1 MKLAFLIYHD
11 ILDDRVA
18 KALKELEIDF
28 YTQWE
33 DVKGK
38 GHNTDAH
45 LGNRP
50 FPGYNFVRMIA
61 FADET
66 ILTHLIDKIEELN
79 KIVERD
85 DDKIRLFQVPLERIV

>member
-1 MKLAFLIYHD
+1 MLFRSYHD
-11 ILDDRVA
+11 ILDDRVT
-18 KALKELEIDF
+18 KALKELEIDY

-50 FPGYNFVRMIA
+50 YPGYNFVRMIA
-61 FADET
+61 FVDEAV
-66 ILTHLIDKIEELN
+66 LTKLIEKIEELN
-79 KIVERD
+79 KIVERA

>member
-1 MKLAFLIYHD
+1 MKLTFLVYHD
-11 ILDDRVA
+11 ILDDRVS
-18 KALKELEIDF
+18 KALNELKIDY

-38 GHNTDAH
+38 GHHTDAH

-50 FPGYNFVRMIA
+50 YPGYNIVRMIA
-61 FADET
+61 FIDESM
-66 ILTHLIDKIEELN
+66 LSQLIEKIEDLN

-85 DDKIRLFQVPLERIV
+85 DDKIRLFQVPLERVV

>member
-1 MKLAFLIYHD
+1 MKLTFLIYHD
-11 ILDDRVA
+11 ILDDRVTGV
-18 KALKELEIDF
+18 LKELEIDF

-38 GHNTDAH
+38 GHKTDAH

-61 FADET
+61 FTE
-66 ILTHLIDKIEELN
+66 EELIEKLISKIN
-79 KIVERD
+79 ELNTIVERD
-85 DDKIRLFQVPLERIV
+85 DDKIRLFLVPLERIV

>member
-1 MKLAFLIYHD
+1 MKLTFLIYHD
-11 ILDDRVA
+11 ILDDRVS
-18 KALKELEIDF
+18 KALNELKIDY

-38 GHNTDAH
+38 GHHTDAH

-50 FPGYNFVRMIA
+50 YPGYNIVRMIA
-61 FADET
+61 FVDESM
-66 ILTHLIDKIEELN
+66 LSQLIEKIEDLN

-85 DDKIRLFQVPLERIV
+85 DDKIRLFQVPLERVV

>member
-1 MKLAFLIYHD
+1 MKLTFLVYHD
-11 ILDDRVA
+11 ILDDRVTEV
-18 KALKELEIDF
+18 LKELEIDF

-38 GHNTDAH
+38 GHKTDAH

-50 FPGYNFVRMIA
+50 FPGFNFVRMIA
-61 FADET
+61 FTEEDLLEK
-66 ILTHLIDKIEELN
+66 LIVKINELN

-85 DDKIRLFQVPLERIV
+85 DDMIRLFQIPLERII

>member
-1 MKLAFLIYHD
+1 MKLTFLVYHD
-11 ILDDRVA
+11 ILDDRVT

-38 GHNTDAH
+38 GHHTDAH

-50 FPGYNFVRMIA
+50 FPGYNNVRMIA
-61 FADET
+61 FVDES
-66 ILTHLIDKIEELN
+66 LLNELINKLDELN
-79 KIVERD
+79 KLVERD
-85 DDKIRLFQVPLERIV
+85 DDKIRLFQVPLERVV

>member
-11 ILDDRVA
+11 ILDDRVTE
-18 KALKELEIDF
+18 ALKELEIDF

-38 GHNTDAH
+38 GHKTDAH

-50 FPGYNFVRMIA
+50 FPGFNFVRMIA
-61 FADET
+61 FPDESQ
-66 ILTHLIDKIEELN
+66 IEKLVIKLNELN
-79 KIVERD
+79 TIVERD

>member
-1 MKLAFLIYHD
+1 MKLAFLVYHD
-11 ILDDRVA
+11 ILDDRVS

-28 YTQWE
+28 YTEWE
-33 DVKGK
+33 DVKGR

-50 FPGYNFVRMIA
+50 FPGYNIVRMIA
-61 FADET
+61 FPE
-66 ILTHLIDKIEELN
+66 EELLEKLISKIN
-79 KIVERD
+79 ELNTIVERD

>member
-11 ILDDRVA
+11 ILDDRVTE
-18 KALKELEIDF
+18 ALKELEIDF

-38 GHNTDAH
+38 GHQTDGH

-61 FADET
+61 FTDET
-66 ILTHLIDKIEELN
+66 VLSKLIEKIESLN
-79 KIVERD
+79 KLVERD

>member
-1 MKLAFLIYHD
+1 MKLTFLVYHD
-11 ILDDRVA
+11 ILDDRVS
-18 KALKELEIDF
+18 KALDELKIDY
-28 YTQWE
+28 YTRWE

-38 GHNTDAH
+38 GHQTDAH

-50 FPGYNFVRMIA
+50 YPGYNFVRMIA
-61 FADET
+61 FVDEE
-66 ILTHLIDKIEELN
+66 ILSNLIEKITELN